1 MWDQIRVDHG
11 NEFSQLLYVQE
22 KMANYRRNTGRAPFI
37 QTMCKRGKP
46 TQQTHLFLL
55 KRCGKVQESPSREL
69 QRKKQK
75 QNKTFLIIISF
86 SNFFSYIM
94 CIKLQFNRR
103 AIPFCLLLKSFI
115 TSLSS
120 FTTFKG

>member
-69 QRKKQK
+69 QGKNK
-75 QNKTFLIIISF
+75 NKTFLIISSF
-86 SNFFSYIM
+86 SNFFSYKM

-115 TSLSS
+115 VSLST
-120 FTTFKG
+120 FMTFKG

>member
-11 NEFSQLLYVQE
+11 NELSHLLYVQE
-22 KMANYRRNTGRAPFI
+22 EMANYRRNKGRAPFI
-37 QTMCKRGKP
+37 QTKCKKGKP

-69 QRKKQK
+69 QERNQK
-75 QNKTFLIIISF
+75 QNIFDNIIL
-86 SNFFSYIM
+86 SNFFSYKM
-94 CIKLQFNRR
+94 CIKLPFNRR

-115 TSLSS
+115 VSLST